1 MKTNKGF
8 SFFFFFF
15 VGEKGLNVF
24 LAIAIS
30 SKFSPQNKNKIKFQT
45 RFPDPRKRGNKK

>member
-1 MKTNKGF
+1 LE
-8 SFFFFFF
+8 
-15 VGEKGLNVF
+15 EKGLIYF

-45 RFPDPRKRGNKK
+45 RFPNPKNKRGKKKVA